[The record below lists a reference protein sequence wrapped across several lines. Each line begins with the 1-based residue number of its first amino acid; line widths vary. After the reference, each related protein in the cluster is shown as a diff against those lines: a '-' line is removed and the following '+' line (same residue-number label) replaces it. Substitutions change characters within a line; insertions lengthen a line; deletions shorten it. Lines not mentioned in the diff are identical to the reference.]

1 MLDSWK
7 RPGELYAG
15 NGTITP
21 ENGAVFDLAQ
31 DVITDCSVVASL
43 CSAIA
48 REERSFGKVPSLYI
62 YIYLHGEKIHCRKR
76 LDFDLTNL
84 TDARLYQIL
93 YIRKIRTVIQKS
105 VHPVNI

>member
-21 ENGAVFDLAQ
+21 EKGAVFDLAQ

-48 REERSFGKVPSLYI
+48 REERSLGKVPSLYI
-62 YIYLHGEKIHCRKR
+62 YIYLRG
-76 LDFDLTNL
+76 DLTNL

-93 YIRKIRTVIQKS
+93 YIRKIRTAIRES
-105 VHPVNI
+105 VHLVNI